1 VTTDQPLPHIPDAP
15 PHGTLRGFHR
25 WAAGCTWGCRST
37 KQATTVAVSAT
48 SAAAKPRT
56 RDARR

>member
-1 VTTDQPLPHIPDAP
+1 VTADQPVPHIPDAP
-15 PHGTLRGFHR
+15 PHGTLRG
-25 WAAGCTWGCRST
+25 WSMGCSCILCASAKVAVTE
-37 KQATTVAVSAT
+37 AVSAT